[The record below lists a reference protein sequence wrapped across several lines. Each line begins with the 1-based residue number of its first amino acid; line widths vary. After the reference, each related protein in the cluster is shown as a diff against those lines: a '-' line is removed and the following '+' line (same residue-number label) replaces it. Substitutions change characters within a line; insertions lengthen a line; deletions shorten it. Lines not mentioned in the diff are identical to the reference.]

1 MKKIS
6 IICFIFFCMYIYPV
20 YGMQPNDILE
30 LRYNHKKVG
39 ELTVAQLQE
48 LVETTEWATQIKKAQ
63 QNKNTYL
70 KITVLSLV
78 PVTNKIFKIIFRIDW
93 LNDKKK
99 SINYIVVESIIT
111 ITPDTLLQYSNIRI
125 LYRDVSEIATPILF
139 LLCILFAII

>member
-1 MKKIS
+1 
-6 IICFIFFCMYIYPV
+6 
-20 YGMQPNDILE
+20 MQPNDILE

-125 LYRDVSEIATPILF
+125 LYRDVSEIATPILL